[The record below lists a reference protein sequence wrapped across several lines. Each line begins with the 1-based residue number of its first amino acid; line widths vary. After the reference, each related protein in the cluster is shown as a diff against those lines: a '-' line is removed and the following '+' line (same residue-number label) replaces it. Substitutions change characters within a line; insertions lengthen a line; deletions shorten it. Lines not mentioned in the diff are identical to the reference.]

1 MKGLSIME
9 LFKNHNRAER
19 SVEGDEAAG
28 ERQVYVARCAFEIHG
43 VTARQ
48 PIAKEN
54 PEGREEDRMLASLVS
69 VLEEGQRVT
78 LAYEGGGRR
87 PLSWQII
94 GEASSLESA
103 SQAKESLHNVQ
114 NALLTTLESRKADY
128 RFKLVSDKAVRD
140 GLSQCRWVGHIHP
153 LGTYVKNSKSRLGFS
168 HSANSVQEQDA
179 GVYLPHYTRKHAR
192 AFSSIIDLLVSSSAP
207 LRIEITLEACHLSSA
222 QEQAVK
228 SALEL
233 IQDSGPGSN
242 FPAHL
247 TDTTNIWLKAL
258 GGCRISCAVKSSSA
272 VSESFMRMLGGEL
285 YHGAVDVQCYRES
298 KKLTPRDPAA
308 SSVTDPILDLRN
320 CIPSVLPLP
329 ALFPQADV
337 LARHGMRRFYNREK
351 VVLPK
356 KGLLAGQIL
365 EGRETQ
371 QVRLCPKQRG
381 RHTYVLGA
389 TGVGK
394 STLLFNLL
402 MQDIQ
407 NGEGVCLVDPH
418 GDLFHQT
425 KDAIPANRVKDVIII
440 DPSDGGKFSVGL
452 NLLDL
457 TGPHREMQKQF
468 VINEFLAILEK
479 LYDMRHCG
487 GPMFEQY
494 FRGALQ
500 LIMGSQEN
508 PGTLVEMSAVFEH
521 KAYREGLLK
530 QAGASLLTDFWR
542 MAERTG
548 GEAALAN
555 VAPYIVSKL
564 NSFVHN
570 AMLRPI
576 IGQTKNTVDF
586 REIMDHH
593 GILLVNLSRGALGE
607 LDMRLLGMIILTKL
621 ICAGMSRLNIAP
633 SRRKPFMVYV
643 DEFQHFTT
651 DATASLLSESRK
663 YGINLILANQTL
675 SQLSANKGQEN
686 LVHSVLGN
694 VGSMALF
701 RLGAP
706 DAEKLAVYTRPNFLA
721 EDLQT
726 LPNFHAAARFLT
738 TEGPTVPF
746 VFQTHP
752 APRRRVDPSVQK
764 RLEKARRRYSTES
777 RIVEEEICKR
787 REAIRAMGVIVPD
800 KKVEKQLAAIFDSVK
815 GKVNDTASAIPKTDA
830 APVVS
835 PALKPDAAPA
845 APKPDTAPAKTGR
858 VRKW

>member
-1 MKGLSIME
+1 
-9 LFKNHNRAER
+9 
-19 SVEGDEAAG
+19 
-28 ERQVYVARCAFEIHG
+28 
-43 VTARQ
+43 
-48 PIAKEN
+48 
-54 PEGREEDRMLASLVS
+54 
-69 VLEEGQRVT
+69 
-78 LAYEGGGRR
+78 
-87 PLSWQII
+87 
-94 GEASSLESA
+94 
-103 SQAKESLHNVQ
+103 
-114 NALLTTLESRKADY
+114 
-128 RFKLVSDKAVRD
+128 
-140 GLSQCRWVGHIHP
+140 
-153 LGTYVKNSKSRLGFS
+153 
-168 HSANSVQEQDA
+168 
-179 GVYLPHYTRKHAR
+179 
-192 AFSSIIDLLVSSSAP
+192 
-207 LRIEITLEACHLSSA
+207 
-222 QEQAVK
+222 
-228 SALEL
+228 
-233 IQDSGPGSN
+233 
-242 FPAHL
+242 
-247 TDTTNIWLKAL
+247 
-258 GGCRISCAVKSSSA
+258 
-272 VSESFMRMLGGEL
+272 
-285 YHGAVDVQCYRES
+285 
-298 KKLTPRDPAA
+298 
-308 SSVTDPILDLRN
+308 
-320 CIPSVLPLP
+320 
-329 ALFPQADV
+329 
-337 LARHGMRRFYNREK
+337 
-351 VVLPK
+351 
-356 KGLLAGQIL
+356 
-365 EGRETQ
+365 
-371 QVRLCPKQRG
+371 
-381 RHTYVLGA
+381 
-389 TGVGK
+389 
-394 STLLFNLL
+394 
-402 MQDIQ
+402 
-407 NGEGVCLVDPH
+407 
-418 GDLFHQT
+418 
-425 KDAIPANRVKDVIII
+425 
-440 DPSDGGKFSVGL
+440 
-452 NLLDL
+452 
-457 TGPHREMQKQF
+457 
-468 VINEFLAILEK
+468 
-479 LYDMRHCG
+479 
-487 GPMFEQY
+487 
-494 FRGALQ
+494 
-500 LIMGSQEN
+500 
-508 PGTLVEMSAVFEH
+508 
-521 KAYREGLLK
+521 
-530 QAGASLLTDFWR
+530 

-576 IGQTKNTVDF
+576 IGQTKSTVDF
-586 REIMDHH
+586 REIMDNRR
-593 GILLVNLSRGALGE
+593 ILLVNLSRGALGE